1 MRLYHGSNIAFRDV
15 DLSVCRPNK
24 DFGQGFHTPSAV
36 SALKF
41 VGLMMSIKQKQL
53 MEYATQDLVA
63 MVAERQS
70 LSIQDAMGVVYH
82 SRLHEKLHDV
92 ETGLYL
98 EGSEYLYGLLVEEQ
112 TVSNANL

>member
-1 MRLYHGSNIAFRDV
+1 
-15 DLSVCRPNK
+15 
-24 DFGQGFHTPSAV
+24 
-36 SALKF
+36 
-41 VGLMMSIKQKQL
+41 MSIKQKQL

-63 MVAERQS
+63 MVAERQR

-112 TVSNANL
+112 NVPNANL

>member
-1 MRLYHGSNIAFRDV
+1 
-15 DLSVCRPNK
+15 
-24 DFGQGFHTPSAV
+24 
-36 SALKF
+36 
-41 VGLMMSIKQKQL
+41 MMSIKQKQL

-63 MVAERQS
+63 MVVEREG

-98 EGSEYLYGLLVEEQ
+98 EGSEYLYGLLNEERSVTACQ
-112 TVSNANL
+112 